1 MRSAPSSGPARTS
14 RERAPLSALSSG
26 AVGWPPLLPLPFGRT
41 SFALSVF
48 LAWHSVQAQFCPM
61 TGAVRQRDLLPLR
74 LPCGEGGLLKSN
86 LSRGTRQR
94 IRRRLGAEAWF
105 REGVETLNALYGKPG
120 DASCPAPVAGQAAS
134 LARLERMYKAVG
146 PPPQSRPEEALEA
159 LLGGMTLY
167 SQDTDCTIASFDETL
182 VSWPSPGSCP
192 VNVAERLDPETSHL
206 LSLAGMPALLA
217 EEGSAPEEEVVKPYM
232 DPALASSPN
241 SLGRFYGRLHQSHM
255 LTFVSGRHA
264 HTVGVFF
271 VHKKSG
277 KLRLILDTRAA
288 NRAFRKPLTTRL
300 PTPAAWSSIE
310 VDPEDTLYTA
320 AGDVAD
326 AFHRMALPAH
336 LRRFFRLPAI
346 KCKFVDRKLW
356 PAGCK
361 GEDYITPEYATLP
374 MGWSW
379 SLFFC
384 QHVLQSAAA
393 QAGLPETDCIE
404 DRSWIGQV
412 SEGRAIHAEYVDN
425 FFVCG
430 IDREFVQQS
439 FDRLRGIL
447 ESWGFAI
454 HEVTE
459 AQPIVEGL
467 GLRFDGAERR
477 VTLTSQRVWKLRLS
491 AIALGR
497 LRGPPPP
504 KWIEKIVGHFTFA
517 MMVRREALS
526 VFSSVYKYIRA
537 SQPGLDLWHRARD
550 EILQASAL
558 LPLLSTSWALP
569 WDATVS
575 ATDSSEVG
583 YGVCERSLAPTFV
596 AECGRPCEQW
606 RYSVEGAIKARANAL
621 GLKPEEHLPADLQ
634 QECARVCS
642 SEFKEIPA
650 GVLSFE
656 AWHTV
661 FSGAWDYHE
670 NILRTEGRA
679 MISGIRH
686 KLRAA
691 RSQQRRHL
699 VLVDNLSLA
708 LGVCKGRSGSSL
720 LNNTCRQVCALSLAS
735 DCRVHV
741 RWIPSERNAADKPS
755 RQPLSGSHLQ
765 CAANEASP
773 NHGGPGFASSS
784 CESSASTLQNSAD
797 RPCGAGRASHPGGSD
812 ICTRDGETSA
822 YYDTGPLLQGPPGL
836 LPVGP
841 VLPEPDLGLG
851 RPLDRLPERALRV
864 EPKRQRRGVRFR
876 RVQVQAPPVRQTWI
890 SDVATCHSGPRRI
903 PKSGSPANEAA
914 HTLGRLHRR
923 RGPAFG
929 ARGSADGNRPPH
941 SVGPPLAARGIDRT
955 TAAAHGPADADGQ
968 HAVLGGDTGPIR
980 GEQHSK
986 QSKCLRRERDPQSAS
1001 GVHPARSRG
1010 ASGHTSQVRPLV
1022 PFHRG
1027 AARTQVQR
1035 SRRLPEP
1042 SRAQPDSAWKQTWW
1056 RKRSPSE
1063 GDSAEGNQEERAV
1076 GCRLQS
1082 PQVREGDAGPTA
1094 DPQSTFGHSP
1104 VRCLRGATV
1113 ASQCSTSST
1122 CSDVPSRIE
1131 PGAAEPVIQA
1141 SACALSD
1148 AIVRRHL
1155 RGLLYRARKAAHI
1168 HRHQVFLELFA
1179 GTQEISGCLRNL
1191 GFGVVSLDIAFNPCE
1206 DVCHP
1211 AVLSTLEGWIASGV
1225 VLGVWLGCPC
1235 TTWSVAHASPIVRT
1249 RKYPLGVPNLC
1260 GRHLRAVHFGNATM
1274 IFSANIIERCVRAA
1288 VPCLLENPHAS
1299 KLFQAKPIAQLRT
1312 LSCCQEFVSD
1322 YCQYGAQWKKR
1333 TRVCGWH
1340 CLSEAPVLK
1349 CTGANGICS
1358 RSGRKHLRLCGHSPQ
1373 GKSWTAIAQAYPHRW
1388 ARQFAQVL
1396 ADSATNRIQHR
1407 LFTFCSIIS

>member
-1 MRSAPSSGPARTS
+1 MASSAPATR
-14 RERAPLSALSSG
+14 
-26 AVGWPPLLPLPFGRT
+26 WPHPFLH
-41 SFALSVF
+41 SQFF
-48 LAWHSVQAQFCPM
+48 FFAWHSVQAQFCSM

-74 LPCGEGGLLKSN
+74 LPCGEAGLLKSN

-105 REGVETLNALYGKPG
+105 REGVETLNHLYGKPG

-167 SQDTDCTIASFDETL
+167 SQDTDCTIARFDETL

-192 VNVAERLDPETSHL
+192 VNVAERLDPATSHL

-217 EEGSAPEEEVVKPYM
+217 EEGSAPEEEVVKPYI
-232 DPALASSPN
+232 DPALASSPT

-288 NRAFRKPLTTRL
+288 NRAFRKPMPTRL

-310 VDPEDTLYTA
+310 VASEDTLYTA

-326 AFHRMALPAH
+326 AFHRMALPVH

-356 PAGCK
+356 PAGCN

-393 QAGLPETDCIE
+393 QAGLQETDCIE

-430 IDREFVQQS
+430 TDREFVQQS
-439 FDRLRGIL
+439 FDCMKGVL
-447 ESWGFAI
+447 ELWGFAI
-454 HEVTE
+454 HEVTD

-467 GLRFDGAERR
+467 GLRFDGAEKR
-477 VTLTSQRVWKLRLS
+477 VMLTSHRVWKLRLS

-526 VFSSVYKYIRA
+526 IFSSVYKYIRA
-537 SQPGLDLWHRARD
+537 SQPGPDLWHRARD
-550 EILQASAL
+550 EIVQASAL

-569 WDATVS
+569 WDATIS

-583 YGVCERSLAPTFV
+583 YGVCERSLAPAVV
-596 AECGRPCEQW
+596 ADCGRSCEQW
-606 RYSVEGAIKARANAL
+606 RYSVAGAIKARANAL

-661 FSGAWDYHE
+661 FSGAWDFNE

-686 KLRAA
+686 KLRALQ
-691 RSQQRRHL
+691 SQQRRHL

-741 RWIPSERNAADKPS
+741 RWIPSERNCADKPS
-755 RQPLSGSHLQ
+755 RQPFSSLHPQ
-765 CAANEASP
+765 CAVDEAAP
-773 NHGGPGFASSS
+773 THGGPGVAPSS
-784 CESSASTLQNSAD
+784 CEASASAVQDSAG
-797 RPCGAGRASHPGGSD
+797 RPCSAGCTSHPGRSD
-812 ICTRDGETSA
+812 ICTRDGEASA
-822 YYDTGPLLQGPPGL
+822 YYDTGPLHQSPPGL
-836 LPVGP
+836 LPVGA

-851 RPLDRLPERALRV
+851 RPPDRLPERALRV

-876 RVQVQAPPVRQTWI
+876 RVQVQAPPVRQAWV
-890 SDVATCHSGPRRI
+890 SDATTGHSGPRRI
-903 PKSGSPANEAA
+903 QKSGSAPNEAA
-914 HTLGRLHRR
+914 YAVDRFHRH
-923 RGPAFG
+923 RGLAFG

-941 SVGPPLAARGIDRT
+941 SVGSSFAARRT
-955 TAAAHGPADADGQ
+955 DWTSTAAYGPADADGQ
-968 HAVLGGDTGPIR
+968 HAVLGGGTGPIR
-980 GEQHSK
+980 RKQHAQ
-986 QSKCLRRERDPQSAS
+986 QSQCLRRECNPQPTS
-1001 GVHPARSRG
+1001 GVRLARSRG
-1010 ASGHTSQVRPLV
+1010 ASGHTSQVRPPVSL
-1022 PFHRG
+1022 HRS

-1035 SRRLPEP
+1035 GRRLPEP
-1042 SRAQPDSAWKQTWW
+1042 PRAQPDSAWKQTWR
-1056 RKRSPSE
+1056 RKRSSSARN
-1063 GDSAEGNQEERAV
+1063 SAERNQEERAM

-1082 PQVREGDAGPTA
+1082 PQVREGNSGPTA
-1094 DPQSTFGHSP
+1094 DPQSTCGHPP
-1104 VRCLRGATV
+1104 VRCLRGAAV
-1113 ASQCSTSST
+1113 ASQCPTAT
-1122 CSDVPSRIE
+1122 TRSDV
-1131 PGAAEPVIQA
+1131 AERVKLGSAESAFQA
-1141 SACALSD
+1141 PASTLSD
-1148 AIVRRHL
+1148 VKVRKHL
-1155 RGLLYRARKAAHI
+1155 RGLLYRARKAAQI
-1168 HRHQVFLELFA
+1168 HKHQVFLELFS
-1179 GTQEISGCLRNL
+1179 GSQKISRCLRNL
-1191 GFGVVSLDIAFNPCE
+1191 GFGVVSLDIASNPCE

-1211 AVLSTLEGWIASGV
+1211 AVLSTLKGWIANGA

-1235 TTWSVAHASPIVRT
+1235 TTWSVAHASPVVRT
-1249 RKYPLGVPNLC
+1249 RKYLLGVPNLC
-1260 GRHLRAVHFGNATM
+1260 GKHLRAVQLGNATM
-1274 IFSANIIERCVRAA
+1274 IFSAIIIEQCIRAA
-1288 VPCLLENPHAS
+1288 IPCLLENPHSS
-1299 KLFQAKPIAQLRT
+1299 KLFLAEPIAQLRV

-1349 CTGANGICS
+1349 CAGAHGLCS
-1358 RSGRKHLRLCGHSPQ
+1358 RSGCKHLRLCGHSPQ
-1373 GKSWTAIAQAYPHRW
+1373 GRSWTAVAQAYPPQMGPAVRS
-1388 ARQFAQVL
+1388 
-1396 ADSATNRIQHR
+1396 SAG
-1407 LFTFCSIIS
+1407 

>member
-1 MRSAPSSGPARTS
+1 FSWIQAILLIGAGALLHYGERKWHERFILSTTTPSSDLRSIGYCVVATPDGDIYGESLAAPNVQGLALLGEDRAAPPGLARRNIYRFEDGNIGHAPDATEIAHMRGAALQEQADLQKEIDDHGVGVAAPHVVASTPAPTAATAPIGPVLAPAAGFVWVVAATEGVRARGSLVPLNQVVGGYQAGTKGVAGLADGSVIFAELIPAHELQAYATAVTTPPTATVVPPPGGGAIGVGMADDARTLAVRYGTDGKRRREVRDGVELAS
-14 RERAPLSALSSG
+14 ESPWGDWPIKGPRTARWVGQYFVTNGGGPLTMHNTWKVNCKLQPSDNGVLEHEALCKMLELAIEYDQLNIGELASIELACRRLQMIQYRWRERILGSVSSG
-26 AVGWPPLLPLPFGRT
+26 TVDDESHF
-41 SFALSVF
+41 F
-48 LAWHSVQAQFCPM
+48 LGVDP
-61 TGAVRQRDLLPLR
+61 TRG
-74 LPCGEGGLLKSN
+74 N
-86 LSRGTRQR
+86 LC
-94 IRRRLGAEAWF
+94 I
-105 REGVETLNALYGKPG
+105 
-120 DASCPAPVAGQAAS
+120 CPALNSWLGEELHKESQANKEQRKAREAAS

-288 NRAFRKPLTTRL
+288 NRWLFLL
-300 PTPAAWSSIE
+300 IFVVSS
-310 VDPEDTLYTA
+310 
-320 AGDVAD
+320 
-326 AFHRMALPAH
+326 
-336 LRRFFRLPAI
+336 
-346 KCKFVDRKLW
+346 
-356 PAGCK
+356 GCK

-537 SQPGLDLWHRARD
+537 S
-550 EILQASAL
+550 
-558 LPLLSTSWALP
+558 
-569 WDATVS
+569 
-575 ATDSSEVG
+575 
-583 YGVCERSLAPTFV
+583 
-596 AECGRPCEQW
+596 PCEQW

-686 KLRAA
+686 KLRAV
-691 RSQQRRHL
+691 RSQQRPRPIMEVRVLRPPAAKAQPRPCKIRRIDPAVPDVPAILAGATSALEMGKLRRTTTQDRYSKVLLAFYQWVQFYQSLTSDWDALLTGYLNELYVLNQNVSAAEYVFAAFKFKHPQFGKHGSLTLPRATQALEGFRNLAPPQMRLPTPWVAFIAVVGLLLAHGEVLMAIALLIQWDLLLRPGELIGLQPQHMVPPMPTANMPSWGVILAPSEESNTPSKANVFDESVTLSQQVEFILPALEALVATRAKFGPLFPFTGVQLGRKFKEAADYLNLHELNLTLHGNRHGGASDL
-699 VLVDNLSLA
+699 RLRGTPLKEIKKRGRWAADSSLRRYEKA
-708 LGVCKGRSGSSL
+708 TLAQQQIHKVPLATRLYGAFVEQQLPRSARLLQLAVTCPAGSSL
-720 LNNTCRQVCALSLAS
+720 
-735 DCRVHV
+735 
-741 RWIPSERNAADKPS
+741 
-755 RQPLSGSHLQ
+755 
-765 CAANEASP
+765 
-773 NHGGPGFASSS
+773 
-784 CESSASTLQNSAD
+784 
-797 RPCGAGRASHPGGSD
+797 
-812 ICTRDGETSA
+812 
-822 YYDTGPLLQGPPGL
+822 
-836 LPVGP
+836 
-841 VLPEPDLGLG
+841 
-851 RPLDRLPERALRV
+851 
-864 EPKRQRRGVRFR
+864 
-876 RVQVQAPPVRQTWI
+876 
-890 SDVATCHSGPRRI
+890 
-903 PKSGSPANEAA
+903 
-914 HTLGRLHRR
+914 
-923 RGPAFG
+923 
-929 ARGSADGNRPPH
+929 
-941 SVGPPLAARGIDRT
+941 
-955 TAAAHGPADADGQ
+955 
-968 HAVLGGDTGPIR
+968 
-980 GEQHSK
+980 EQ
-986 QSKCLRRERDPQSAS
+986 L
-1001 GVHPARSRG
+1001 
-1010 ASGHTSQVRPLV
+1010 
-1022 PFHRG
+1022 
-1027 AARTQVQR
+1027 
-1035 SRRLPEP
+1035 
-1042 SRAQPDSAWKQTWW
+1042 
-1056 RKRSPSE
+1056 
-1063 GDSAEGNQEERAV
+1063 
-1076 GCRLQS
+1076 
-1082 PQVREGDAGPTA
+1082 
-1094 DPQSTFGHSP
+1094 
-1104 VRCLRGATV
+1104 
-1113 ASQCSTSST
+1113 
-1122 CSDVPSRIE
+1122 
-1131 PGAAEPVIQA
+1131 
-1141 SACALSD
+1141 
-1148 AIVRRHL
+1148 
-1155 RGLLYRARKAAHI
+1155 
-1168 HRHQVFLELFA
+1168 
-1179 GTQEISGCLRNL
+1179 
-1191 GFGVVSLDIAFNPCE
+1191 
-1206 DVCHP
+1206 
-1211 AVLSTLEGWIASGV
+1211 
-1225 VLGVWLGCPC
+1225 
-1235 TTWSVAHASPIVRT
+1235 
-1249 RKYPLGVPNLC
+1249 
-1260 GRHLRAVHFGNATM
+1260 
-1274 IFSANIIERCVRAA
+1274 
-1288 VPCLLENPHAS
+1288 
-1299 KLFQAKPIAQLRT
+1299 
-1312 LSCCQEFVSD
+1312 
-1322 YCQYGAQWKKR
+1322 
-1333 TRVCGWH
+1333 
-1340 CLSEAPVLK
+1340 
-1349 CTGANGICS
+1349 
-1358 RSGRKHLRLCGHSPQ
+1358 
-1373 GKSWTAIAQAYPHRW
+1373 
-1388 ARQFAQVL
+1388 
-1396 ADSATNRIQHR
+1396 
-1407 LFTFCSIIS
+1407 